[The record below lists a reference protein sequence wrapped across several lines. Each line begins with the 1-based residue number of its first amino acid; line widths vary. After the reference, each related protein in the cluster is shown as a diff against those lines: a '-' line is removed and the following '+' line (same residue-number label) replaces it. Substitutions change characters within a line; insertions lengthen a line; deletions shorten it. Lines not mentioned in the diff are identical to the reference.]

1 MTVQCGNCKDDI
13 DRDTS
18 YQEGGKFFC
27 NRQCYEYYLA
37 KYKQSKRKFKS
48 IRSI

>member
-13 DRDTS
+13 EPDDSFKMAGR
-18 YQEGGKFFC
+18 FFC
-27 NRQCYEYYLA
+27 NRQCYDYYIA
-37 KYKQSKRKFKS
+37 KYKRRNPKFKS